1 MESVKAASGLLR
13 RSLRIS
19 YRQFHAATSRYRE
32 GDDVYIISA
41 ARTPVGKFNGALK
54 SLSATQLGTKAVRAA
69 VERSG
74 LSDLAQVPEVYMG
87 HVLQANTGQSPARQV
102 TLGAG
107 FPVSTDSTTINKV
120 CASGLKAVM
129 LAAQNI
135 QTGIAEVMVAGGM
148 ESMSNAPF
156 YLERNRAY
164 GHHTV
169 TDAIIKDGLWDV
181 YGDIHMG
188 SCGENTA
195 RKFNI
200 TREMQDSYAM
210 ESYRRA
216 IHAQENN
223 LFQHEIVPVETKLR
237 GKPVIVSDDE
247 EPASVNLAKLPTLR
261 PAFEPEGTITAG
273 NASPINDG
281 AAAVVL
287 ASESR
292 LDRYDDLIRPLGVI
306 VSYADAATDP
316 IDFTIAPALAI
327 PRALMRA
334 RLDIQDIA
342 KFEINE
348 AFSAVALANL
358 ELLGL
363 DPAKVNVKGGAVA
376 LGHAI
381 GSSGC
386 RILVTLLYSLKE
398 GEYGV
403 AAICNGGG
411 GSSAVVVRRM

>member
-1 MESVKAASGLLR
+1 MESIR
-13 RSLRIS
+13 MTTRSLRGSFRIS
-19 YRQFHAATSRYRE
+19 RRQFHASSSRCRE

-41 ARTPVGKFNGALK
+41 ARTPVGKFNGVLK
-54 SLSATQLGTKAVRAA
+54 SVSATQLGATAVRTA
-69 VERSG
+69 VEKSG
-74 LSDLAQVPEVYMG
+74 VADLCQVPEIYMG

-102 TLGAG
+102 ALGAG
-107 FPVSTDSTTINKV
+107 FPVSTDATTVNKV

-135 QTGIAEVMVAGGM
+135 QTGIADVMVAGGM

-169 TDAIIKDGLWDV
+169 ADAVIKDGLWDV
-181 YGDIHMG
+181 YGDMHMG
-188 SCGENTA
+188 SCAENTA
-195 RKFNI
+195 RRFKL
-200 TREMQDSYAM
+200 TREMQDNYAL

-216 IHAQENN
+216 IHAQEAN
-223 LFQHEIVPVETKLR
+223 LFRHEIVPIEIRSR
-237 GKPVIVSDDE
+237 GKTVVISQDE
-247 EPASVNLAKLPTLR
+247 EPASANIAKLSTLR

-273 NASPINDG
+273 NASPLNDG

-306 VSYADAATDP
+306 LSYADAATDP
-316 IDFTIAPALAI
+316 IDFTVAPALAI

-334 RLDIQDIA
+334 RLDLRDIA

-348 AFSAVALANL
+348 AFSAVALANQ

-363 DPAKVNVKGGAVA
+363 DPEKVNVKGGAVS

-411 GSSAVVVRRM
+411 GSSAIVVRRM

>member
-1 MESVKAASGLLR
+1 MESLTITTRSLR
-13 RSLRIS
+13 RSLHKS
-19 YRQFHAATSRYRE
+19 CRQFHASAFRCRA

-54 SLSATQLGTKAVRAA
+54 SLSATQLGVTAVRAA
-69 VERSG
+69 VEKSG
-74 LSDLAQVPEVYMG
+74 LEDLSQVPEIYMG
-87 HVLQANTGQSPARQV
+87 HVLQANSGQSPARQV
-102 TLGAG
+102 ALGAG
-107 FPVSTDSTTINKV
+107 FPVSTDATTVNKV
-120 CASGLKAVM
+120 CASGLKAVT

-135 QTGIAEVMVAGGM
+135 QTGIADVMVAGGM

-195 RKFNI
+195 RKFNL
-200 TREMQDSYAM
+200 TREMQDSYAL

-216 IHAQENN
+216 ILAQENN
-223 LFQHEIVPVETKLR
+223 LFQHEIVPIEIKSR
-237 GKPVIVSDDE
+237 GKTVVVSLDE
-247 EPASVNLAKLPTLR
+247 EPASVNLAKLPTLK
-261 PAFEPEGTITAG
+261 PAFEPEGTITAA
-273 NASPINDG
+273 NASPLNDG

-292 LDRYDDLIRPLGVI
+292 LDRHDDLIRPLGVI

-334 RLDIQDIA
+334 GLGIEDIA

-348 AFSAVALANL
+348 AFSAVSLANQA
-358 ELLGL
+358 LLGL

-411 GSSAVVVRRM
+411 GSSAIVVRKM

>member
-1 MESVKAASGLLR
+1 MEPGMR
-13 RSLRIS
+13 TRSLRGLFRIS
-19 YRQFHAATSRYRE
+19 CRQFHASSSRCRE

-41 ARTPVGKFNGALK
+41 ARTPVGKFNGGLK
-54 SLSATQLGTKAVRAA
+54 SLSATQLGATAVRAA
-69 VERSG
+69 VDKSG
-74 LSDLAQVPEVYMG
+74 LADLSQVPEIYMG

-102 TLGAG
+102 ALGAG
-107 FPVSTDSTTINKV
+107 FPVSTDATTVNKV

-135 QTGIAEVMVAGGM
+135 QTGIADVMVAGGM
-148 ESMSNAPF
+148 ESMSKAPF

-169 TDAIIKDGLWDV
+169 ADAIIKDGLWDV
-181 YGDIHMG
+181 YGDMHMG

-195 RKFNI
+195 RRFKL
-200 TREMQDSYAM
+200 TREMQDNYAR

-216 IHAQENN
+216 IHSQEAN
-223 LFQHEIVPVETKLR
+223 LFRHEIVPIEITSR
-237 GKPVIVSDDE
+237 GKTIVISQDE
-247 EPASVNLAKLPTLR
+247 EPGSANIAKLSTLK
-261 PAFEPEGTITAG
+261 PAFEPDGTITAG
-273 NASPINDG
+273 NASPLNDG

-316 IDFTIAPALAI
+316 IDFTVAPALAI

-334 RLDIQDIA
+334 RLELRDIA

-348 AFSAVALANL
+348 AFSAVSLANQ

-363 DPAKVNVKGGAVA
+363 DPEKVNVKGGAVS

-411 GSSAVVVRRM
+411 GSSAIVVRRM

>member
-1 MESVKAASGLLR
+1 MESLKAASGILR
-13 RSLRIS
+13 RPLRIS
-19 YRQFHAATSRYRE
+19 YRQFHSSTCRYRE

-54 SLSATQLGTKAVRAA
+54 SLSATQLGATAVRAA

-74 LSDLAQVPEVYMG
+74 LNDLSQVPEIYMG

-107 FPVSTDSTTINKV
+107 FPVTTDATTVNKV

-135 QTGIAEVMVAGGM
+135 QTGVADVMVAGGM

-169 TDAIIKDGLWDV
+169 TDAIIRDGLWDV

-195 RKFNI
+195 RKFSI
-200 TREMQDSYAM
+200 TREMQDNYAI

-223 LFQHEIVPVETKLR
+223 LFQHEIIPIETKLK
-237 GKPVIVSDDE
+237 GKTVVVADDE
-247 EPASVNLAKLPTLR
+247 EPTSVNLTKLPTLR

-273 NASPINDG
+273 NASPLNDG

-348 AFSAVALANL
+348 AFSAVALANV

-411 GSSAVVVRRM
+411 GSSAIVVRRM